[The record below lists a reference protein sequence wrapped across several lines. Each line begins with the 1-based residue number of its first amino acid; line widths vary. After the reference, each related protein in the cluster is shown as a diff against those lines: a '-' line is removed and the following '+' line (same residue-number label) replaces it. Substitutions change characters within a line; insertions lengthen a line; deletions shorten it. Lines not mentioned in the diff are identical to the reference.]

1 MAKQHRRFEPADK
14 IKILREHLLDGRP
27 LSEVCEKYS
36 IAPTQF
42 YQWQKT
48 FFENG
53 AAAFVPPKP
62 GREYGLENKVKQLMV
77 ATGISRTWSE
87 LDPSRV
93 KDLIQVVR
101 SQEATPKVAPRVVCF
116 VSV

>member
-14 IKILREHLLDGRP
+14 IKILREHLLEGKP

-53 AAAFVPPKP
+53 DAAFAPPKP
-62 GREYGLENKVKQLMV
+62 GREYDLENKVKQLTKKLAKKDEVIAEIMASHV
-77 ATGISRTWSE
+77 ALKKSLGE
-87 LDPSRV
+87 D
-93 KDLIQVVR
+93 
-101 SQEATPKVAPRVVCF
+101 
-116 VSV
+116 

>member
-36 IAPTQF
+36 IAPPQF
-42 YQWQKT
+42 YQWQKA

-53 AAAFVPPKP
+53 AAAFAPPKP
-62 GREYGLENKVKQLMV
+62 GREYELENKVNEHNAWLPRDAWLTPAERQAIL
-77 ATGISRTWSE
+77 AAR
-87 LDPSRV
+87 
-93 KDLIQVVR
+93 
-101 SQEATPKVAPRVVCF
+101 EAKLAAAREARKTLRKA
-116 VSV
+116 S

>member
-1 MAKQHRRFEPADK
+1 MAKQRRRFEAGDK
-14 IKILREHLLDGRP
+14 VKIIREHLLDGRP

-53 AAAFVPPKP
+53 TAAFAPKKP
-62 GREYGLENKVKQLMV
+62 GREYELDNRVKQLTKKLARKDEV
-77 ATGISRTWSE
+77 IAE
-87 LDPSRV
+87 LV
-93 KDLIQVVR
+93 EHNIDLKKKHGQD
-101 SQEATPKVAPRVVCF
+101 
-116 VSV
+116 

>member
-14 IKILREHLLDGRP
+14 IKILREHLLEGRP

-53 AAAFVPPKP
+53 AAAFAPPKP
-62 GREYGLENKVKQLMV
+62 GREYGLENKVKQLTRKLAQKDEVIAEIMASHV
-77 ATGISRTWSE
+77 ALKKSLGE
-87 LDPSRV
+87 D
-93 KDLIQVVR
+93 
-101 SQEATPKVAPRVVCF
+101 
-116 VSV
+116 

>member
-36 IAPTQF
+36 VAPTQF

-53 AAAFVPPKP
+53 AAAFAPPKA
-62 GREYGLENKVKQLMV
+62 GREYELENRVKQLTKKLAKKDEVIAEIMASHV
-77 ATGISRTWSE
+77 ALKKSLGE
-87 LDPSRV
+87 D
-93 KDLIQVVR
+93 
-101 SQEATPKVAPRVVCF
+101 
-116 VSV
+116 